1 MRDRALRSIALAL
14 CGALSLAL
22 AACGRSGVSDDAI
35 TENISIRLERSPELG
50 RQEVRVATHEG
61 VVTLT
66 GRVERPAQ
74 RGEAEQIAR
83 ATEGVKD
90 VQNHIEAGLES
101 ATPTQPDVGAGPGAR
116 VPAEGLD

>member
-1 MRDRALRSIALAL
+1 MRLRHLRSIALAL
-14 CGALSLAL
+14 CGALPLAL
-22 AACGRSGVSDDAI
+22 AGCGRQEVSDDAI

-50 RQEVRVATHEG
+50 RQEVRVATREG

-74 RGEAEQIAR
+74 RGAAEQIAR
-83 ATEGVKD
+83 ATEGVED

-101 ATPTQPDVGAGPGAR
+101 GTPAQPDVGAGPGTRA
-116 VPAEGLD
+116 PTEGLD